1 MEVFTV
7 KKNEFY
13 ILNSLYNG
21 SIGRADC
28 SYALDCV
35 RALSDT
41 RAYNR
46 LVHAGYIDKESGCLT
61 ELGIKALEPYKVNNA
76 VILAAGSSTRFIP
89 LSLEQPKGLFEV
101 RGEKLIERQI
111 EQLQNAGIKNITIV
125 LGYKKEMFFYLEDK
139 YGVKFI
145 INDSFNIKN
154 NIESLYLAKEELK
167 NTYICVSDSYY
178 IENPFNQYEY
188 ITYYS
193 GYRGNLITEEIYAD
207 VDSDGKIVCMDNKPV
222 DNGYILMGH
231 SFWKKEFS
239 DSFINVME
247 DIRDDGKYNNSY

>member
-1 MEVFTV
+1 M

-89 LSLEQPKGLFEV
+89 LSLEQPKGLFE
-101 RGEKLIERQI
+101 RQI

-125 LGYKKEMFFYLEDK
+125 L
-139 YGVKFI
+139 
-145 INDSFNIKN
+145 
-154 NIESLYLAKEELK
+154 
-167 NTYICVSDSYY
+167 
-178 IENPFNQYEY
+178 
-188 ITYYS
+188 
-193 GYRGNLITEEIYAD
+193 
-207 VDSDGKIVCMDNKPV
+207 
-222 DNGYILMGH
+222 
-231 SFWKKEFS
+231 
-239 DSFINVME
+239 
-247 DIRDDGKYNNSY
+247 